1 MTERLTFNPPGRLR
15 SETPSLGGVE
25 ITPPSSDSG
34 EQPVAADPE
43 RDEWAFR
50 FLCAFTAVVW
60 IRPQDTIPFVQHLH
74 LAELCA
80 IAALLSLIMG
90 RMGRNLPFTRMTPEL
105 AGVLAFGGLILIT
118 APFSIWLG
126 GVIGMF
132 KEVYIKIILIYLL
145 MANVMTSPRRIEKI
159 TWLLVLAGGYVASR
173 SMLDYVRGIHIEA
186 GDRLKGAVGGI
197 FGNPNDLALNMVFL
211 LPLTLFVLLRPGSP
225 ARRGTAALGAVC
237 MLGAIIASHSRGGTL
252 GLVAMAGVFG
262 LYQLRRRPGLVIG
275 GLLLATIAAPMA
287 PSTYWTR
294 MASIFDK
301 SLDDSGSREAR
312 RILLHES
319 FQAFRENPITG
330 VGAGQFKNWNPEGR
344 QQAWH
349 ESHDIVL
356 QVAAELGIGGVVILA
371 YLIAR
376 GAISVH
382 ATRRLLR
389 RARSESGRRSPPGV
403 ASRTSAAPLPRLGPH
418 EIQFLDAYSASIA
431 AALAGWFVC
440 ALFASVA
447 YNWTFYYLL
456 ALAAAPRDIL
466 LGRAAT
472 LMATARK
479 RRMNAPTRLE
489 VVRA

>member
-1 MTERLTFNPPGRLR
+1 
-15 SETPSLGGVE
+15 
-25 ITPPSSDSG
+25 
-34 EQPVAADPE
+34 
-43 RDEWAFR
+43 
-50 FLCAFTAVVW
+50 
-60 IRPQDTIPFVQHLH
+60 
-74 LAELCA
+74 
-80 IAALLSLIMG
+80 
-90 RMGRNLPFTRMTPEL
+90 
-105 AGVLAFGGLILIT
+105 
-118 APFSIWLG
+118 
-126 GVIGMF
+126 
-132 KEVYIKIILIYLL
+132 
-145 MANVMTSPRRIEKI
+145 
-159 TWLLVLAGGYVASR
+159 
-173 SMLDYVRGIHIEA
+173 
-186 GDRLKGAVGGI
+186 
-197 FGNPNDLALNMVFL
+197 
-211 LPLTLFVLLRPGSP
+211 
-225 ARRGTAALGAVC
+225 